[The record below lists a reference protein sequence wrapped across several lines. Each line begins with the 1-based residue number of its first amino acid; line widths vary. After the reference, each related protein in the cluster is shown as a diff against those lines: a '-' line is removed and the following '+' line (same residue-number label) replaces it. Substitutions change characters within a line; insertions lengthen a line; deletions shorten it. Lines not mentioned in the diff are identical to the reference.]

1 MSANVGRRE
10 VRPYVHIGW
19 IGVAFFAFGLGLLL
33 GTFGGVFD
41 LYDQVEPLLN
51 SGMITEAQG
60 KAISTVPGSTK
71 GFMFFSAVLA
81 LVGLLTAAWAAIT
94 YLRRS
99 KP

>member
-1 MSANVGRRE
+1 MSANVDRRV

-19 IGVAFFAFGLGLLL
+19 IGVAFFAFGLSLFL

-51 SGMITEAQG
+51 SGAITEAQG
-60 KAISTVPGSTK
+60 KAISAVPGSTK
-71 GFMFFSAVLA
+71 GFMIFSVVLA
-81 LVGLLTAAWAAIT
+81 LAGLLTVAWAVIM
-94 YLRRS
+94 YSRRS